1 MSFRKERKYKLTIY
15 EFNILKDLLAQKGM
29 KKLHEPRRINSLYY
43 DNEQNEMFHHSEEG
57 VLPRKKIRIRWY
69 NTNFKS
75 NLETKIS
82 SLEGR
87 FKTTKP
93 VCVDSMKDFP
103 RNFVDQD
110 YGLVSPSLL
119 VSYKREYYSINSMR
133 LTFDSFIE
141 YTNFKDLSKTVYED
155 PEKVMEVKV
164 DIDTAD
170 DFIETLIPYAT
181 VRFSKYSRG
190 ILFSNGGL

>member
-15 EFNILKDLLAQKGM
+15 EFNILKDLLAKKGM
-29 KKLHEPRRINSLYY
+29 KKLHEPRKINSLYY
-43 DNEQNEMFHHSEEG
+43 DNEFNEMFHHSEEG

-82 SLEGR
+82 SVEGR

-93 VCVDSMKDFP
+93 VCAESIKDFP
-103 RNFVDQD
+103 KTFFDQD

-119 VSYKREYYSINSMR
+119 VSYVREYYSVNSMR

-141 YTNFKDLSKTVYED
+141 YTNFKGLSKRVYED
-155 PEKVMEVKV
+155 PEKVMEIKV
-164 DIDTAD
+164 DIDTSD

-190 ILFSNGGL
+190 VLFSNGGL

>member
-110 YGLVSPSLL
+110 YGLLSPSLL

>member
-15 EFNILKDLLAQKGM
+15 EFNILKDLLAKKGM
-29 KKLHEPRRINSLYY
+29 QKLHEPRKINSLYY
-43 DNEQNEMFHHSEEG
+43 DNEYNEMFYHSEEG

-82 SLEGR
+82 SIEGR

-93 VCVDSMKDFP
+93 VCAESIKDFP
-103 RNFVDQD
+103 KHIVDKI
-110 YGLVSPSLL
+110 YGGLTPSIL
-119 VSYKREYYSINSMR
+119 VSYVREYFIVNNMR
-133 LTFDSFIE
+133 LTFDSFIK
-141 YTNFKDLSKTVYED
+141 YTNFRDFSKRVYED
-155 PEKVMEVKV
+155 PEKVMEIKV
-164 DIDTAD
+164 DIDTSD

-190 ILFSNGGL
+190 ILFSRGSL

>member
-1 MSFRKERKYKLTIY
+1 MSFRKERKYKLTMY
-15 EFNILKDLLAQKGM
+15 EFNILKDLLNKNGM
-29 KKLHEPRRINSLYY
+29 KMLHEPRKINSLYY
-43 DNEQNEMFHHSEEG
+43 DNELNEMFHHSEEG

-69 NTNFKS
+69 NANLKS

-82 SLEGR
+82 SIEGR

-93 VCVDSMKDFP
+93 VYVESMEDFP
-103 RNFVDQD
+103 KNIIDQN
-110 YGLVSPSLL
+110 YGEITPSLL
-119 VSYKREYYSINSMR
+119 VSYVREYYSVKNMR
-133 LTFDSFIE
+133 LTFDSFIK
-141 YTNFKDLSKTVYED
+141 YTNFRDFSKSVYED

-164 DIDTAD
+164 GINTSD

-190 ILFSNGGL
+190 ILFSSGSL

>member
-1 MSFRKERKYKLTIY
+1 MSFRKERKYKLTMY
-15 EFNILKDLLAQKGM
+15 EFNILKGLLAKKGM
-29 KKLHEPRRINSLYY
+29 KKLHEPRKINSLYY
-43 DNEQNEMFHHSEEG
+43 DNNDNEMFHHSEEG

-82 SLEGR
+82 SIEGR

-93 VCVDSMKDFP
+93 VSVESIKDFP
-103 RNFVDQD
+103 KHIVDQI
-110 YGLVSPSLL
+110 YGGLTPSIL
-119 VSYKREYYSINSMR
+119 VSYVREYFIVNNMR
-133 LTFDSFIE
+133 LTFDSYIK
-141 YTNFKDLSKTVYED
+141 YTNFRDFSKRVYED
-155 PEKVMEVKV
+155 PEKVMEIKV
-164 DIDTAD
+164 DIDTSD

-190 ILFSNGGL
+190 ILFSRGSL

>member
-15 EFNILKDLLAQKGM
+15 EFNILKDLLTKKGM
-29 KKLHEPRRINSLYY
+29 QKLHEPRKINSLYY
-43 DNEQNEMFHHSEEG
+43 DNEYNEMFYHSEEG

-82 SLEGR
+82 SIEGR

-93 VCVDSMKDFP
+93 VSVESIIDFP
-103 RNFVDQD
+103 KHIVDQI
-110 YGLVSPSLL
+110 YGGLTPSIL
-119 VSYKREYYSINSMR
+119 VSYVREYFIVNNMR
-133 LTFDSFIE
+133 LTFDSYIK
-141 YTNFKDLSKTVYED
+141 YTNFRDFSKRVYED
-155 PEKVMEVKV
+155 PEKVMEIKV
-164 DIDTAD
+164 DIDTSD

-190 ILFSNGGL
+190 ILFSRGSL

>member
-15 EFNILKDLLAQKGM
+15 EFNILKDLLTKKGM
-29 KKLHEPRRINSLYY
+29 QKLHEPRKINSLYY
-43 DNEQNEMFHHSEEG
+43 DNEYNEMFYHSEEG

-82 SLEGR
+82 SIEGR

-93 VCVDSMKDFP
+93 VSVESIKDFP
-103 RNFVDQD
+103 KHIVDQI
-110 YGLVSPSLL
+110 YGGLTPSIL
-119 VSYKREYYSINSMR
+119 VSYVREYFIVNNMR
-133 LTFDSFIE
+133 LTFDSYIK
-141 YTNFKDLSKTVYED
+141 YTNFRDFSKRVYED
-155 PEKVMEVKV
+155 PEKVMEIKV
-164 DIDTAD
+164 DIDTSD

-190 ILFSNGGL
+190 ILFSSGSL

>member
-15 EFNILKDLLAQKGM
+15 EFNILKDLLSKNGM
-29 KKLHEPRRINSLYY
+29 QKLHEPRKINSLYY
-43 DNEQNEMFHHSEEG
+43 DNEHNEMFNHSEEG

-82 SLEGR
+82 SIEGR
-87 FKTTKP
+87 FKITKP
-93 VCVDSMKDFP
+93 VCVESIKDFP
-103 RNFVDQD
+103 KHIVDQI
-110 YGLVSPSLL
+110 YGGLTPSIL
-119 VSYKREYYSINSMR
+119 VSYIREYYIVNNMR
-133 LTFDSFIE
+133 LTFDSFIK
-141 YTNFKDLSKTVYED
+141 YTNFRDFSKRVYED
-155 PEKVMEVKV
+155 PEKVMEIKV
-164 DIDTAD
+164 DIDTSD

-190 ILFSNGGL
+190 ILFSRGCL

>member
-15 EFNILKDLLAQKGM
+15 EFNILKDLLTKKGM
-29 KKLHEPRRINSLYY
+29 QKLHEPRKINSLYY
-43 DNEQNEMFHHSEEG
+43 DNEYNEMFYHSEEG

-82 SLEGR
+82 SIEGR

-93 VCVDSMKDFP
+93 VSVESIKDFP
-103 RNFVDQD
+103 KHIVDQI
-110 YGLVSPSLL
+110 YGGLTPSIL
-119 VSYKREYYSINSMR
+119 VSYVREYFIVNNMR
-133 LTFDSFIE
+133 LTFDSYIK
-141 YTNFKDLSKTVYED
+141 YTNFRDFSKRVYED
-155 PEKVMEVKV
+155 PEKVMEIKV
-164 DIDTAD
+164 DIDTSD

-190 ILFSNGGL
+190 ILFSRGSL

>member
-15 EFNILKDLLAQKGM
+15 EFNILKDLLVKKGM
-29 KKLHEPRRINSLYY
+29 KKLYEPRKINSLYY
-43 DNEQNEMFHHSEEG
+43 DNELNEMFHHSEEG

-93 VCVDSMKDFP
+93 VCVNSIEDFP
-103 RNFVDQD
+103 KNFVDQD

-119 VSYKREYYSINSMR
+119 VSYIREYYSINSMR

-141 YTNFKDLSKTVYED
+141 YTYFKDLSKTVYKD

-170 DFIETLIPYAT
+170 DYIETLIPYAT

-190 ILFSNGGL
+190 MLFSSGGL

>member
-15 EFNILKDLLAQKGM
+15 EFNILKDLLLKKGM
-29 KKLHEPRRINSLYY
+29 KKLYEPRKINSLYY
-43 DNEQNEMFHHSEEG
+43 DNELNEMFHHSEEG

-75 NLETKIS
+75 NIETKIS

-87 FKTTKP
+87 YKTTMP
-93 VCVDSMKDFP
+93 ICVDSIEDFP
-103 RNFVDQD
+103 KNFVDKD
-110 YGLVSPSLL
+110 YGLVYPSLL
-119 VSYKREYYSINSMR
+119 VSYVRHYYSINSMR

-141 YTNFKDLSKTVYED
+141 YTYFKDLSKTVYED
-155 PEKVMEVKV
+155 PEKVMEIKV

-190 ILFSNGGL
+190 MLFSNGGL

>member
-15 EFNILKDLLAQKGM
+15 EFNILKDLLVKKGM
-29 KKLHEPRRINSLYY
+29 KKLYEPRKINSLYY
-43 DNEQNEMFHHSEEG
+43 DNELNEMFHHSEEG

-93 VCVDSMKDFP
+93 VCVNSIEDFP
-103 RNFVDQD
+103 KNFVDQD

-119 VSYKREYYSINSMR
+119 VSYIREYYSINGMR

-141 YTNFKDLSKTVYED
+141 YTYFKDLSKTVYKD

-170 DFIETLIPYAT
+170 DYIETLIPYAT

-190 ILFSNGGL
+190 MLFSSGGL

>member
-15 EFNILKDLLAQKGM
+15 EFNILKDLLSKNGM
-29 KKLHEPRRINSLYY
+29 QKLHEPRKINSLYY
-43 DNEQNEMFHHSEEG
+43 DNEHNEMFNHSEEG

-82 SLEGR
+82 SIEGR

-93 VCVDSMKDFP
+93 ICVESIKDFP
-103 RNFVDQD
+103 KHIVDQI
-110 YGLVSPSLL
+110 YGGLTPSIL
-119 VSYKREYYSINSMR
+119 VSYIREYYTVNNMR
-133 LTFDSFIE
+133 LTFDSFIK
-141 YTNFKDLSKTVYED
+141 YTNFRDFSKRVYED
-155 PEKVMEVKV
+155 PEKVMEIKV
-164 DIDTAD
+164 DIDTSD

-190 ILFSNGGL
+190 ILFSRGSL

>member
-15 EFNILKDLLAQKGM
+15 EFNILKDLLVKKGM
-29 KKLHEPRRINSLYY
+29 KKLYEPRKINSLYY
-43 DNEQNEMFHHSEEG
+43 DNELKEMFHHSEEG

-75 NLETKIS
+75 NIETKIS

-87 FKTTKP
+87 FKTTMP
-93 VCVDSMKDFP
+93 ICVDSIEDFP
-103 RNFVDQD
+103 KNFVDKD

-119 VSYKREYYSINSMR
+119 VSYIREYYSINSMR

-141 YTNFKDLSKTVYED
+141 YTYFKDLSKTVYED
-155 PEKVMEVKV
+155 PEKVMEIKV

-190 ILFSNGGL
+190 MLFSNGGL

>member
-15 EFNILKDLLAQKGM
+15 EFNILKDLLTKKGM
-29 KKLHEPRRINSLYY
+29 QKLHEPRKINSLYY
-43 DNEQNEMFHHSEEG
+43 DNEYNEMFYHSEEG

-82 SLEGR
+82 SIEGR

-93 VCVDSMKDFP
+93 VCAESIKDFP
-103 RNFVDQD
+103 KHIDDQI
-110 YGLVSPSLL
+110 YGGLTPSIL
-119 VSYKREYYSINSMR
+119 VSYVREYFIVNNMR
-133 LTFDSFIE
+133 LTFDSYIK
-141 YTNFKDLSKTVYED
+141 YTNFRDFSKRVYED
-155 PEKVMEVKV
+155 PEKVMEIKV
-164 DIDTAD
+164 DIDTSD

-190 ILFSNGGL
+190 ILFSRGSL

>member
-1 MSFRKERKYKLTIY
+1 MSFRKERKYKLTMY
-15 EFNILKDLLAQKGM
+15 EFNIIKDLLAKNGM
-29 KKLHEPRRINSLYY
+29 KKLHEPRKINSLYY
-43 DNEQNEMFHHSEEG
+43 DNELNEMFHHSEEG

-69 NTNFKS
+69 NTNLKS

-82 SLEGR
+82 SIEGR

-93 VCVDSMKDFP
+93 VYVKSMKDFP
-103 RNFVDQD
+103 KNITDQT
-110 YGLVSPSLL
+110 YGGLTPSLL
-119 VSYKREYYSINSMR
+119 VSYVREYYSVKSMR
-133 LTFDSFIE
+133 LTFDSFIK
-141 YTNFKDLSKTVYED
+141 YTNFRDFSKSVYED

-164 DIDTAD
+164 DINTSD

-190 ILFSNGGL
+190 ILFSNGSL

>member
-1 MSFRKERKYKLTIY
+1 MSFRKERKYKLTMY
-15 EFNILKDLLAQKGM
+15 EFNILKGLLAKKGM
-29 KKLHEPRRINSLYY
+29 KKLHEPRKINSLYY
-43 DNEQNEMFHHSEEG
+43 DNNDNEMFHHSEEG

-82 SLEGR
+82 SIEGR

-93 VCVDSMKDFP
+93 VCVESIKDFP
-103 RNFVDQD
+103 KNIVDQT
-110 YGLVSPSLL
+110 YGGLTPSIL
-119 VSYKREYYSINSMR
+119 VSYIREYYTVNSMR
-133 LTFDSFIE
+133 LTFDSFIK
-141 YTNFKDLSKTVYED
+141 YTNFRDFSKRVYED
-155 PEKVMEVKV
+155 PEKVMEIKV
-164 DIDTAD
+164 DIDTSD

-190 ILFSNGGL
+190 ILFSSGSL

>member
-1 MSFRKERKYKLTIY
+1 MSFRKERKYKLTMY
-15 EFNILKDLLAQKGM
+15 EFNILKGLLAKKGM
-29 KKLHEPRRINSLYY
+29 KKLHEPRKINSLYY
-43 DNEQNEMFHHSEEG
+43 DNNDNEMFHHSEEG

-82 SLEGR
+82 SIEGR

-93 VCVDSMKDFP
+93 VSVESIKDFP
-103 RNFVDQD
+103 KHIVDQI
-110 YGLVSPSLL
+110 YGGLTPSIL
-119 VSYKREYYSINSMR
+119 VSYVREYFIVNNMR
-133 LTFDSFIE
+133 LTFDSYIK
-141 YTNFKDLSKTVYED
+141 YTNFRDFSKRVYED
-155 PEKVMEVKV
+155 PEKVMEIKV
-164 DIDTAD
+164 DIDTSD

-190 ILFSNGGL
+190 ILFSRGCL